1 MDIREI
7 IGNNVFKARKIR
19 NLSQEQFAEMI
30 NIEPSALSK
39 IENGKS
45 YPSQQTIENIIYA
58 LKIKPDVLFKTEEKI
73 DIEKYGPAIE
83 NMKCFPNKINV
94 EFVQCL
100 SRNTLKIRTWERGV
114 GETYACG
121 TGSCAS
127 FCIAY
132 YKGICSSYVKA
143 ILRGGELKLNYNLFG
158 MTNHRG

>member
-58 LKIKPDVLFKTEEKI
+58 L
-73 DIEKYGPAIE
+73 
-83 NMKCFPNKINV
+83 
-94 EFVQCL
+94 
-100 SRNTLKIRTWERGV
+100 
-114 GETYACG
+114 
-121 TGSCAS
+121 
-127 FCIAY
+127 
-132 YKGICSSYVKA
+132 
-143 ILRGGELKLNYNLFG
+143 
-158 MTNHRG
+158 

>member
-45 YPSQQTIENIIYA
+45 YPSQQTLENIICA

-73 DIEKYGPAIE
+73 DIEKAYKE
-83 NMKCFPNKINV
+83 LL
-94 EFVQCL
+94 VQL
-100 SRNTLKIRTWERGV
+100 EQIKQNEELFTKV
-114 GETYACG
+114 
-121 TGSCAS
+121 
-127 FCIAY
+127 Y
-132 YKGICSSYVKA
+132 YKIQ
-143 ILRGGELKLNYNLFG
+143 ELTSNI
-158 MTNHRG
+158 

>member
-45 YPSQQTIENIIYA
+45 YPNQQTIENIIYA

-73 DIEKYGPAIE
+73 DIEKAYNE
-83 NMKCFPNKINV
+83 LLVKLEKIKQNEELFTKV
-94 EFVQCL
+94 
-100 SRNTLKIRTWERGV
+100 
-114 GETYACG
+114 
-121 TGSCAS
+121 
-127 FCIAY
+127 Y
-132 YKGICSSYVKA
+132 YKIQ
-143 ILRGGELKLNYNLFG
+143 ELTYN
-158 MTNHRG
+158 ND